1 MVAEDDS
8 RTERRRLLGF
18 IGVALFGFV
27 LISNVLVWENSARK
41 GDQDMGG
48 FGGNLRWFLKKRNKG
63 PVEIKGDGL
72 PGFGLTVVALNDPQ
86 YNELM
91 LEFFGNNMPE
101 LIKIAA
107 PTAVFLVNGSDK
119 ALVAYDLIYDFRAV
133 DGTVNT
139 NEYSPIFMPAL
150 IGSRQDQLTE
160 KQAVVILPGQARLLS
175 PLFGFGG
182 LSKGQAPPSYG
193 NESDEKQQTDHMI
206 SLVKSAL
213 DWTSSLTVTLD
224 GAFFEDGS
232 FVGPDTSEFFENTK
246 AVITA
251 RRDILK
257 WFVDSVL
264 RRERM
269 GGNPETVFS
278 ELEALV
284 KKMPQP
290 TSKGS
295 PDDFYKN
302 ERLGVA
308 QEMLRM
314 RDRIGATK
322 VISLKKSEL
331 ESKWP
336 VLHKVSGGA
345 EGDK

>member
-1 MVAEDDS
+1 
-8 RTERRRLLGF
+8 
-18 IGVALFGFV
+18 
-27 LISNVLVWENSARK
+27 
-41 GDQDMGG
+41 
-48 FGGNLRWFLKKRNKG
+48 
-63 PVEIKGDGL
+63 
-72 PGFGLTVVALNDPQ
+72 
-86 YNELM
+86 
-91 LEFFGNNMPE
+91 
-101 LIKIAA
+101 
-107 PTAVFLVNGSDK
+107 
-119 ALVAYDLIYDFRAV
+119 
-133 DGTVNT
+133 
-139 NEYSPIFMPAL
+139 
-150 IGSRQDQLTE
+150 
-160 KQAVVILPGQARLLS
+160 
-175 PLFGFGG
+175 
-182 LSKGQAPPSYG
+182 
-193 NESDEKQQTDHMI
+193 QQKDHMI

-213 DWTSSLTVTLD
+213 DWTSSLTITLD

-264 RRERM
+264 MRERM
-269 GGNPETVFS
+269 GENLETVFS

-284 KKMPQP
+284 KRMPQP
-290 TSKGS
+290 TSKGL

-302 ERLGVA
+302 EQLGVA

-322 VISLKKSEL
+322 VISLKKIEL

-336 VLHKVSGGA
+336 VLHKVSGSV